1 LTTPVQWFT
10 ILQPSCPI
18 SDPHMWTD
26 GRDRLSLRYAIYET
40 LVRYG
45 PDGGYE
51 PSLAA
56 AWSVEEDAATWT
68 FELREGVRFHNGAS
82 LTAQAV
88 VSSLDR
94 ARGPGLPGE
103 LGTTGLYRSYLG
115 DAEVRALDERRV
127 RVVVPAPM
135 ADLLDLL
142 VEIPIVAPGDLAA
155 GTGRYRVAEAHAGEV
170 RMEAVRDHR
179 AGPAVYP
186 RLLWRAEPSEP
197 RRLRALLEGE
207 ADLVTD
213 LYPEAQAAIAA
224 RNRGKFVVRDGKVAV
239 VFMCNAAA
247 GACADVRVRQAL
259 NYALDMPVLIRDAIT
274 GAAQPLNGP
283 LTPRHLG
290 HDPAVLP
297 YPHDPAR
304 ARALLSEAGYAG
316 GLSLVFDIPTT
327 HPDEAQRLAEIAA
340 RQLAAVGVTVQV
352 KTFDDRPAYAEMV
365 KAKRIDDACC
375 FDSSPLSTWRVLRE
389 KFHAGVRG
397 AWWQGYSNPEV
408 DALLDQA
415 AAVVAADRRQALY
428 RRAYRLIR
436 DDAPWIF
443 LYSPALAW
451 GLGPQAG
458 MAEPGIDGAIRFA

>member
-1 LTTPVQWFT
+1 LTAPAQWFT
-10 ILQPSCPI
+10 VLQPSCSL

-26 GRDRLSLRYAIYET
+26 GRDRLSLRYAVYET
-40 LVRYG
+40 LVGHG
-45 PDGGYE
+45 PDGRYQ
-51 PSLAA
+51 PALAS

-68 FELREGVRFHNGAS
+68 FEIRKDVRFHNGTPLSAE
-82 LTAQAV
+82 AV

-115 DAEVRALDERRV
+115 DAEVRALDAHRV
-127 RVVVPAPM
+127 RVVTPAPM

-142 VEIPIVAPGDLAA
+142 VEIPIVAPGDPAA
-155 GTGRYRVAEAHAGEV
+155 GTGRYRVAEAHEGEV

-179 AGPAVYP
+179 DGPAAYP
-186 RLLWRAEPSEP
+186 RLLWRADPSES
-197 RRLRALLEGE
+197 RRLQALLDGE
-207 ADLVTD
+207 ADLVTE
-213 LYPEAQAAIAA
+213 LLPEAQAAIAV
-224 RNRGKFVVRDGKVAV
+224 RNRGDFVVREGKVAV

-259 NYALDMPVLIRDAIT
+259 NYALDMPALIRDAVG

-283 LTPRHLG
+283 LTPRHFG
-290 HDPAVLP
+290 HDPATTP
-297 YPHDPAR
+297 YSYDPAK
-304 ARALLSEAGYAG
+304 ARALLAEAGFAN
-316 GLSLVFDIPTT
+316 GLTLVVDIPTT
-327 HPDEAQRLAEIAA
+327 HPDEAPRLAEMMAGQYIE
-340 RQLAAVGVTVQV
+340 VGVTVQV
-352 KTFDDRPAYAEMV
+352 KTFDDRAAYAEMV

-389 KFHAGVRG
+389 KFHSRVRG
-397 AWWQGYSNPEV
+397 AWWQGYSNSEV

-415 AAVVAADRRQALY
+415 SAVVDADRRQMVY
-428 RRAYRLIR
+428 RRACRLIR

-458 MAEPGIDGAIRFA
+458 MAEPGIDGAIRFT

>member
-1 LTTPVQWFT
+1 LTAPTQWFT
-10 ILQPSCPI
+10 ILQPSCPL

-26 GRDRLSLRYAIYET
+26 GRDRLSLRYAVYET

-45 PDGGYE
+45 PDGCYQ
-51 PSLAA
+51 PDLAT
-56 AWSVEEDAATWT
+56 AWSVEENATTWT
-68 FELREGVRFHNGAS
+68 FEIRKGVRFHNDTA
-82 LTAQAV
+82 LTTEAV

-115 DAEVRALDERRV
+115 EAEVRALDDRRV
-127 RVVVPAPM
+127 RVVTPTPM

-155 GTGRYRVAEAHAGEV
+155 GTGRYRVAEAHEGEV

-179 AGPAVYP
+179 AGPASYT
-186 RLLWRAEPSEP
+186 RLVWRAEPSES
-197 RRLRALLEGE
+197 RRLQALLDGK
-207 ADLVTD
+207 ADLVTE
-213 LYPEAQAAIAA
+213 LLPKAQAAIAA
-224 RNRGKFVVRDGKVAV
+224 RDRGDFVIRQGKVAV
-239 VFMCNAAA
+239 VFMCNAAR
-247 GACADVRVRQAL
+247 GACADGRVRQAL
-259 NYALDMPVLIRDAIT
+259 NYALDVPALIREAVG
-274 GAAQPLNGP
+274 GAARPLNGP
-283 LTPRHLG
+283 LTPRHFG
-290 HDPAVLP
+290 HDPATAP

-304 ARALLSEAGYAG
+304 ARALLAAAGYETG
-316 GLSLVFDIPTT
+316 MTLVVDIPTT
-327 HPDEAQRLAEIAA
+327 HPDEAPRLAELMAEQYIE
-340 RQLAAVGVTVQV
+340 VGVTVQV

-365 KAKRIDDACC
+365 KARRIDDVCC

-389 KFHAGVRG
+389 KFHSRMRG
-397 AWWQGYSNPEV
+397 AWWQGYSNSEV

-415 AAVVAADRRQALY
+415 SAVVDADRRQVLY
-428 RRAYRLIR
+428 RRACRLIR

-458 MAEPGIDGAIRFA
+458 MAEPGVDGAIRFT